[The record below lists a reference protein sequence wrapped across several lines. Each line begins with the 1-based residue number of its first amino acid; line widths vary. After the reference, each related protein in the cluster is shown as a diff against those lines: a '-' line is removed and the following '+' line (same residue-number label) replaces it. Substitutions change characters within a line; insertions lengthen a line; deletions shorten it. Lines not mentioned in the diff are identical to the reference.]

1 MNTTSPTSDETFR
14 NLELTCERL
23 CQLLEREHTVLRES
37 NGLTGKGIDEL
48 EHLHQLKDE
57 AIAALDS
64 LSNTPEVKQQSL
76 NHPHG
81 AQRIR
86 NRVELCKSMQLRNHQ
101 IFSRVVVAQRRILS
115 LLRETDDSVSLYD
128 NVGRTRDFGSR
139 SAAARA

>member
-1 MNTTSPTSDETFR
+1 MNTTSPTSEEAFR

-23 CQLLEREHTVLRES
+23 GQLLEREHLVLRES

-48 EHLHQLKDE
+48 ERLHQLKDE

-64 LSNTPEVKQQSL
+64 LSNSPEMKQQSL
-76 NHPHG
+76 DNPYG

-86 NRVELCKSMQLRNHQ
+86 DRVESCKSMQLRNHQ
-101 IFSRVVVAQRRILS
+101 IFSRVVTAQRRILS
-115 LLRETDDSVSLYD
+115 LLRDTDDSVSLYD
-128 NVGRTRDFGSR
+128 QVGRTRDFGSR